1 MLNSPNILLKFR
13 NFVSTA
19 SENHPGCVVQYNH
32 TCTLYFPFT
41 NLLSCFGYKCQVD
54 RIFISPFSQFNT
66 CDIHHGGQK
75 THTHTNT
82 LVFCKS
88 EIWKY
93 MYMYIPQ

>member
-1 MLNSPNILLKFR
+1 MLNSPNILLKLR

-19 SENHPGCVVQYNH
+19 SENHPGCVVQYYH

-75 THTHTNT
+75 THTHKHTCI
-82 LVFCKS
+82 LQ
-88 EIWKY
+88 E
-93 MYMYIPQ
+93 